1 MDAPTTKNNHIVHRR
16 MPCNR
21 PRSSNQRYGGFIGI
35 IAAIVA
41 SIGAGYDDGATPYQ

>member
-1 MDAPTTKNNHIVHRR
+1 MHQLPKTTTSSIVACHVIV
-16 MPCNR
+16 PAAATNDT
-21 PRSSNQRYGGFIGI
+21 GGFIGI